1 MGWQDERLT
10 AKEREVLGKIADDL
24 RPDLRPLLDDVLGQ
38 RLLEDNE
45 LAALVL
51 GGLRLSR
58 PRPTAPARIQRAAV
72 RAAARLDGSH
82 PEHWS
87 LLE

>member
-10 AKEREVLGKIADDL
+10 AKEREILGKIVDDL

-45 LAALVL
+45 LAAFEEVL
-51 GGLRLSR
+51 DRVWFDS
-58 PRPTAPARIQRAAV
+58 PRFSQNWLAADHLLGRVNSQARSFWE
-72 RAAARLDGSH
+72 G
-82 PEHWS
+82 
-87 LLE
+87 